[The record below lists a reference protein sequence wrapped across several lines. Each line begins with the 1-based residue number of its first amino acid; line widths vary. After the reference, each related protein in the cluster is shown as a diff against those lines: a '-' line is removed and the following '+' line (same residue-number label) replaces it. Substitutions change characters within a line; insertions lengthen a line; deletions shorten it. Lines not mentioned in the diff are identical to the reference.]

1 VPENIPHMKIVLVLA
16 LSDAKMVHA
25 RSGVGKVDVIDGRA
39 RRDGGEERRG
49 EESGKR
55 GMEKGRNYDVMP
67 CGTLELLGLQ
77 FDEMS

>member
-1 VPENIPHMKIVLVLA
+1 MKIVLVLA

-49 EESGKR
+49 EERRVGR
-55 GMEKGRNYDVMP
+55 GGWRRGGIM
-67 CGTLELLGLQ
+67 T
-77 FDEMS
+77 